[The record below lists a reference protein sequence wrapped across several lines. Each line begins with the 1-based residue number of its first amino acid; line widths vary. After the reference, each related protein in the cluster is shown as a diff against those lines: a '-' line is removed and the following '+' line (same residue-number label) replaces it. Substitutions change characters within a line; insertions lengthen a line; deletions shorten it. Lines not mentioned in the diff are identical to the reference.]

1 MKTAQEVANELD
13 LTRTEVY
20 NLLRKKRFSPLV
32 KKNGGQV
39 AISNELFKL
48 LEEEIK
54 SKRNNIKQQENKNID
69 IKQEDKSLEEKN
81 TIVDVKTEEN
91 TDFNTIEVLQNQIK
105 LKDNQITILNSVI
118 TNNLNRIKD
127 LEEKQQDYKNL
138 SEEIKILKV
147 TLDDLSKIKKRMS
160 IILCKLSKKIY

>member
-39 AISNELFKL
+39 AISNELFGL

-54 SKRNNIKQQENKNID
+54 NKRNNIKQQENKNID
-69 IKQEDKSLEEKN
+69 INQENKLLEEKN
-81 TIVDVKTEEN
+81 TIADLKAEES

-105 LKDNQITILNSVI
+105 LKDNQITILNNVI
-118 TNNLNRIKD
+118 TNNLKRIKD

-138 SEEIKILKV
+138 SEEIKTLKF
-147 TLDDLSKIKKRMS
+147 TLDDLSKIKNKRK
-160 IILCKLSKKIY
+160 ILGLF

>member
-39 AISNELFKL
+39 AISNELFRL

-54 SKRNNIKQQENKNID
+54 SKRNNIKQQE
-69 IKQEDKSLEEKN
+69 DKLLAKKN
-81 TIVDVKTEEN
+81 TITDVKTEKSP
-91 TDFNTIEVLQNQIK
+91 DFNTIEVLQNQIK
-105 LKDNQITILNSVI
+105 LKDNQITILNDVI
-118 TNNLNRIKD
+118 TNNLKRIKN
-127 LEEKQQDYKNL
+127 LEEKNHEFIKLHEELNNL
-138 SEEIKILKV
+138 KLVIDSIQTK
-147 TLDDLSKIKKRMS
+147 KKRKR
-160 IILCKLSKKIY
+160 LLGVF

>member
-54 SKRNNIKQQENKNID
+54 NKRNNIKQQENKNID

-91 TDFNTIEVLQNQIK
+91 TDFTSTIGIFSFGNAPFPTIVSLSIDLYSASK
-105 LKDNQITILNSVI
+105 SLLKSSSILI
-118 TNNLNRIKD
+118 RIKT
-127 LEEKQQDYKNL
+127 
-138 SEEIKILKV
+138 S
-147 TLDDLSKIKKRMS
+147 
-160 IILCKLSKKIY
+160 

>member
-39 AISNELFKL
+39 AISNELFGL

-54 SKRNNIKQQENKNID
+54 SKRNNIKQENRL
-69 IKQEDKSLEEKN
+69 LEEKN
-81 TIVDVKTEEN
+81 TISDVKAEEN
-91 TDFNTIEVLQNQIK
+91 PDFNIIEVLQNQIK
-105 LKDNQITILNSVI
+105 LKDNQITILNNVI
-118 TNNLNRIKD
+118 TNNLKRIKD
-127 LEEKQQDYKNL
+127 LEEKNHEFKELHEEVNNL
-138 SEEIKILKV
+138 RMVIDSIQTK
-147 TLDDLSKIKKRMS
+147 KKRKRLLG
-160 IILCKLSKKIY
+160 IF

>member
-13 LTRTEVY
+13 LTGTEVY
-20 NLLRKKRFSPLV
+20 NLLKKKKRFSPLV

-54 SKRNNIKQQENKNID
+54 NKRNNIKQQENKNID
-69 IKQEDKSLEEKN
+69 IKQEDKSLEEKKN

-91 TDFNTIEVLQNQIK
+91 TDFTSTIEILQNQIK
-105 LKDNQITILNSVI
+105 LKDNQITILNNVI
-118 TNNLNRIKD
+118 TNNLKRIKD
-127 LEEKQQDYKNL
+127 LE
-138 SEEIKILKV
+138 
-147 TLDDLSKIKKRMS
+147 
-160 IILCKLSKKIY
+160 KKIMNLKSYMKKLII

>member
-54 SKRNNIKQQENKNID
+54 SKRNNIKQQENKNIA
-69 IKQEDKSLEEKN
+69 INQENKLLEEKN
-81 TIVDVKTEEN
+81 TIADVKAEESI
-91 TDFNTIEVLQNQIK
+91 DFTSTIEILQSQIK
-105 LKDNQITILNSVI
+105 LKDNQITILNNVI
-118 TNNLNRIKD
+118 TNNLKRIKD
-127 LEEKQQDYKNL
+127 LEEKNHEFKELYEEVNNL
-138 SEEIKILKV
+138 RLVIDSIQTK
-147 TLDDLSKIKKRMS
+147 KKRKR
-160 IILCKLSKKIY
+160 LLGVF

>member
-54 SKRNNIKQQENKNID
+54 NKRNNIKQQENKNID

-91 TDFNTIEVLQNQIK
+91 TDFTSTIEILQNQIK
-105 LKDNQITILNSVI
+105 LKDNQITILNNVI
-118 TNNLNRIKD
+118 TNNLKRIKD
-127 LEEKQQDYKNL
+127 LEEKNHEFKELYEEVNNL
-138 SEEIKILKV
+138 RLVIDSIQ
-147 TLDDLSKIKKRMS
+147 IKKKRKR
-160 IILCKLSKKIY
+160 LLGVF

>member
-54 SKRNNIKQQENKNID
+54 NKRNNIKQQENKNID

-91 TDFNTIEVLQNQIK
+91 TDFTSTIEILQNQIK
-105 LKDNQITILNSVI
+105 LKDNQITILNNVI
-118 TNNLNRIKD
+118 TNNLKRIKD
-127 LEEKQQDYKNL
+127 LEEKNHEFKELHEEVNNLRLVIDSIHTKKNR
-138 SEEIKILKV
+138 
-147 TLDDLSKIKKRMS
+147 KR
-160 IILCKLSKKIY
+160 LLGVF

>member
-32 KKNGGQV
+32 KKIGGQV

-54 SKRNNIKQQENKNID
+54 NKRNNIKPQENKNID

-81 TIVDVKTEEN
+81 TIVDVKAEEN
-91 TDFNTIEVLQNQIK
+91 PDFNTIEILQNQIK
-105 LKDNQITILNSVI
+105 LKDNQITILNNVI
-118 TNNLNRIKD
+118 TNNLKRIKD
-127 LEEKQQDYKNL
+127 LEEKNHEFKELHEEVNNL
-138 SEEIKILKV
+138 RMVIDSIQTK
-147 TLDDLSKIKKRMS
+147 KKRKRLLG
-160 IILCKLSKKIY
+160 IF

>member
-54 SKRNNIKQQENKNID
+54 NKRNNIKPQENKNID

-81 TIVDVKTEEN
+81 TIVDVKAEEN
-91 TDFNTIEVLQNQIK
+91 PDFNTIEILQNQIK
-105 LKDNQITILNSVI
+105 LKDNQITILNNVI
-118 TNNLNRIKD
+118 TNNLKRIKD
-127 LEEKQQDYKNL
+127 LEEKNHEFKELHEEVNNL
-138 SEEIKILKV
+138 RMVIDSIQTK
-147 TLDDLSKIKKRMS
+147 KKRKR
-160 IILCKLSKKIY
+160 LLGVF

>member
-1 MKTAQEVANELD
+1 MRTAQEVANELD

-54 SKRNNIKQQENKNID
+54 SKRNNIKQQENKNIA
-69 IKQEDKSLEEKN
+69 INQEDRLLEEKN
-81 TIVDVKTEEN
+81 TISDIKAEESP
-91 TDFNTIEVLQNQIK
+91 DFNTIEILQNQIK
-105 LKDNQITILNSVI
+105 LKDNQITILNNVI
-118 TNNLNRIKD
+118 TNNLKRIKA

-138 SEEIKILKV
+138 SEEIKTLKI
-147 TLDDLSKIKKRMS
+147 TLDDLSKIKNKRK
-160 IILCKLSKKIY
+160 ILGLF

>member
-54 SKRNNIKQQENKNID
+54 SKRNNIKQEDNKNID

-91 TDFNTIEVLQNQIK
+91 TDFTSTIEILQNQIK
-105 LKDNQITILNSVI
+105 LKDNQISILNNVI
-118 TNNLNRIKD
+118 TNNLKRIKD
-127 LEEKQQDYKNL
+127 LEEKNHEFKELHEEGNNL
-138 SEEIKILKV
+138 KLVIDSIQTK
-147 TLDDLSKIKKRMS
+147 KKRKR
-160 IILCKLSKKIY
+160 LLGVF

>member
-69 IKQEDKSLEEKN
+69 IKQEDKLLEEKN
-81 TIVDVKTEEN
+81 TISDIKTEES

-147 TLDDLSKIKKRMS
+147 TLDDLSKIKNKRK
-160 IILCKLSKKIY
+160 ILGLF

>member
-54 SKRNNIKQQENKNID
+54 SKRDIIKQQENKNID
-69 IKQEDKSLEEKN
+69 IKQEDKLLEEKN
-81 TIVDVKTEEN
+81 TISDIKTEEKP
-91 TDFNTIEVLQNQIK
+91 DFNTIEVLQNQIK
-105 LKDNQITILNSVI
+105 LKDNQITILNNVI
-118 TNNLNRIKD
+118 TNNLKRIKD
-127 LEEKQQDYKNL
+127 LEEKQEDYKNL
-138 SEEIKILKV
+138 SEEIKILKI
-147 TLDDLSKIKKRMS
+147 TLDDLSKIKNKRK
-160 IILCKLSKKIY
+160 ILGLF

>member
-54 SKRNNIKQQENKNID
+54 NKRNNIKQQENKNID
-69 IKQEDKSLEEKN
+69 IKQEDNSLEEKN
-81 TIVDVKTEEN
+81 TISDVKTEEN
-91 TDFNTIEVLQNQIK
+91 TDFTSTIEILQNQIK
-105 LKDNQITILNSVI
+105 LKDNQISILNNVI
-118 TNNLNRIKD
+118 TNNLKRIKD
-127 LEEKQQDYKNL
+127 LEEKNHEFKELYEEVNNL
-138 SEEIKILKV
+138 KLVIDSIQTK
-147 TLDDLSKIKKRMS
+147 KKRKR
-160 IILCKLSKKIY
+160 LLGVF

>member
-54 SKRNNIKQQENKNID
+54 NKRNNIKPQENKNID

-81 TIVDVKTEEN
+81 TVVDVKAEEN
-91 TDFNTIEVLQNQIK
+91 PDFNTIEILQNQIK
-105 LKDNQITILNSVI
+105 LKDNQITILNNVI
-118 TNNLNRIKD
+118 TNNLKRIKD
-127 LEEKQQDYKNL
+127 LEEKNHEFKELHEEVNNL
-138 SEEIKILKV
+138 KLVIDSIQTK
-147 TLDDLSKIKKRMS
+147 KKRKR
-160 IILCKLSKKIY
+160 LLGVF

>member
-54 SKRNNIKQQENKNID
+54 IKRDIIKQQENKNID
-69 IKQEDKSLEEKN
+69 IKQEDKLLEEKN
-81 TIVDVKTEEN
+81 TISDIKTEEKPY
-91 TDFNTIEVLQNQIK
+91 FNTIEVLQNQIK
-105 LKDNQITILNSVI
+105 LKDNQITILNNVI
-118 TNNLNRIKD
+118 TNNLKRIKD
-127 LEEKQQDYKNL
+127 LEEKNHEFKELHEEVNNL
-138 SEEIKILKV
+138 RLVIDSIQTK
-147 TLDDLSKIKKRMS
+147 KKRKR
-160 IILCKLSKKIY
+160 LLGVF

>member
-54 SKRNNIKQQENKNID
+54 NKRNNIKQQENKNID

-91 TDFNTIEVLQNQIK
+91 TDFPSTIEILQNQIK
-105 LKDNQITILNSVI
+105 LKDNQITILNNVI

-127 LEEKQQDYKNL
+127 LEEKQEDYKNL
-138 SEEIKILKV
+138 SEEIKTLKV
-147 TLDDLSKIKKRMS
+147 TLDNLSKIKNKRK
-160 IILCKLSKKIY
+160 ILGLF

>member
-48 LEEEIK
+48 LEEVIK
-54 SKRNNIKQQENKNID
+54 NKRNNIKPQENKNID

-81 TIVDVKTEEN
+81 TIVDVKAEEN
-91 TDFNTIEVLQNQIK
+91 PDFNTIEILQNQIK
-105 LKDNQITILNSVI
+105 LKDNQITILNNVI
-118 TNNLNRIKD
+118 TNNLKRIKD
-127 LEEKQQDYKNL
+127 LEEKNHEFKELHEEVNNL
-138 SEEIKILKV
+138 RMVIDSIQTK
-147 TLDDLSKIKKRMS
+147 KKRKRLLG
-160 IILCKLSKKIY
+160 IF

>member
-54 SKRNNIKQQENKNID
+54 NKRNNIKQQENKNID
-69 IKQEDKSLEEKN
+69 IKQEAKSLEEKN
-81 TIVDVKTEEN
+81 TIVDVKAEEN
-91 TDFNTIEVLQNQIK
+91 PDFNTIEILQNQIK
-105 LKDNQITILNSVI
+105 LKDNQITILNNVI
-118 TNNLNRIKD
+118 TNNLKRIKD
-127 LEEKQQDYKNL
+127 LEEKNHEFKELHEEVNNL
-138 SEEIKILKV
+138 RMVIDSIQTK
-147 TLDDLSKIKKRMS
+147 KKRKRLLG
-160 IILCKLSKKIY
+160 IF

>member
-54 SKRNNIKQQENKNID
+54 NKRNNIKQQENKNID
-69 IKQEDKSLEEKN
+69 INQEDKSLEEKN

-91 TDFNTIEVLQNQIK
+91 TDFTSTIEILQNQIK
-105 LKDNQITILNSVI
+105 LKDNQISILNNVI
-118 TNNLNRIKD
+118 TNNLKRIKD
-127 LEEKQQDYKNL
+127 LEEKNHEFKELHEEVNNL
-138 SEEIKILKV
+138 KLVIDSIQTK
-147 TLDDLSKIKKRMS
+147 KKRKR
-160 IILCKLSKKIY
+160 LLGVF

>member
-39 AISNELFKL
+39 AISNELFRL

-54 SKRNNIKQQENKNID
+54 SKRNNIKQQE
-69 IKQEDKSLEEKN
+69 DKLLAKKN
-81 TIVDVKTEEN
+81 TITNVKIEKSP
-91 TDFNTIEVLQNQIK
+91 DFNTIEVLQNQVK
-105 LKDNQITILNSVI
+105 LKDNQIIILNNVI
-118 TNNLNRIKD
+118 DNNLKRIKD
-127 LEEKQQDYKNL
+127 LEEKNHEFRELHEELNNL
-138 SEEIKILKV
+138 KLVIDSIQTKK
-147 TLDDLSKIKKRMS
+147 KKKR
-160 IILCKLSKKIY
+160 LLGVF

>member
-54 SKRNNIKQQENKNID
+54 SKRNNIKQQKNKNID

-91 TDFNTIEVLQNQIK
+91 TDFTSTIEILQNQIK
-105 LKDNQITILNSVI
+105 LKDNQISILNNVI
-118 TNNLNRIKD
+118 TNNLKRIKD
-127 LEEKQQDYKNL
+127 LEEKNHEFKELHEEVNNL
-138 SEEIKILKV
+138 KLVIDSIQTK
-147 TLDDLSKIKKRMS
+147 KKRKR
-160 IILCKLSKKIY
+160 LLGVF

>member
-54 SKRNNIKQQENKNID
+54 NKRNNIKQQENKNID
-69 IKQEDKSLEEKN
+69 INQENKLLEEKN

-91 TDFNTIEVLQNQIK
+91 TDFTSTIEILQNQIK
-105 LKDNQITILNSVI
+105 LKDNQISILNNVI
-118 TNNLNRIKD
+118 TNNLKRIKD
-127 LEEKQQDYKNL
+127 LEEKNHEFKELHEEVNNL
-138 SEEIKILKV
+138 KLVIDSIQTK
-147 TLDDLSKIKKRMS
+147 KKRKR
-160 IILCKLSKKIY
+160 LLGVF

>member
-54 SKRNNIKQQENKNID
+54 SKRNNIKQEDNKNID
-69 IKQEDKSLEEKN
+69 IKQEDKLLEEKN
-81 TIVDVKTEEN
+81 TISDIKTEESP
-91 TDFNTIEVLQNQIK
+91 DFNTIEVLQNQIK

-147 TLDDLSKIKKRMS
+147 TLDDLSKIKNKRK
-160 IILCKLSKKIY
+160 ILGLF

>member
-54 SKRNNIKQQENKNID
+54 NKRNNIKPQENKNID

-81 TIVDVKTEEN
+81 TIVDVKAEEN
-91 TDFNTIEVLQNQIK
+91 PDFNTIEILQNQIK
-105 LKDNQITILNSVI
+105 LKDNQ
-118 TNNLNRIKD
+118 
-127 LEEKQQDYKNL
+127 
-138 SEEIKILKV
+138 
-147 TLDDLSKIKKRMS
+147 
-160 IILCKLSKKIY
+160 

>member
-54 SKRNNIKQQENKNID
+54 NKRNNIKPQENKNID

-81 TIVDVKTEEN
+81 TIVDVKAEEN
-91 TDFNTIEVLQNQIK
+91 PDFNTIEILQNQIK
-105 LKDNQITILNSVI
+105 LKDNQITILNNVI
-118 TNNLNRIKD
+118 NNNLKRIKD
-127 LEEKQQDYKNL
+127 LEEKNHEFKELHEEVNNL
-138 SEEIKILKV
+138 RMVIDSIQTK
-147 TLDDLSKIKKRMS
+147 KKRKRLLG
-160 IILCKLSKKIY
+160 IF

>member
-54 SKRNNIKQQENKNID
+54 NKRNNIKHQENKNIN
-69 IKQEDKSLEEKN
+69 IKQEAKLLEEKN

-91 TDFNTIEVLQNQIK
+91 TDFTSTIEILQNQIK
-105 LKDNQITILNSVI
+105 LKDNQITILNNVI
-118 TNNLNRIKD
+118 TNNLKRIKD
-127 LEEKQQDYKNL
+127 LEEKNHEFKELHEEVNNL
-138 SEEIKILKV
+138 RLV
-147 TLDDLSKIKKRMS
+147 TDSIQTKKKRKR
-160 IILCKLSKKIY
+160 LLGVF

>member
-54 SKRNNIKQQENKNID
+54 SKRNNIKQEKNKNTD
-69 IKQEDKSLEEKN
+69 IKQENKLLEEKN
-81 TIVDVKTEEN
+81 TIADVKAEERP
-91 TDFNTIEVLQNQIK
+91 DFNTIEVLQNQIK
-105 LKDNQITILNSVI
+105 LKDNQITILNNVI
-118 TNNLNRIKD
+118 TNNLKRIKD
-127 LEEKQQDYKNL
+127 LEEKNHEFKELYEEVNNL
-138 SEEIKILKV
+138 RIVIDSIQ
-147 TLDDLSKIKKRMS
+147 TKKRRKRLLG
-160 IILCKLSKKIY
+160 IF

>member
-20 NLLRKKRFSPLV
+20 NLLRKKRFSSLV

-69 IKQEDKSLEEKN
+69 IKQEDRLLEEKN
-81 TIVDVKTEEN
+81 TISDIKTEESP
-91 TDFNTIEVLQNQIK
+91 DFNTIEVLQNQIK
-105 LKDNQITILNSVI
+105 LKDNQITILNNVI
-118 TNNLNRIKD
+118 TNNLKRIKD
-127 LEEKQQDYKNL
+127 LEEKNHEFKELYEEVNNL
-138 SEEIKILKV
+138 RLVIDSIQTK
-147 TLDDLSKIKKRMS
+147 KKRKR
-160 IILCKLSKKIY
+160 LLGVF

>member
-39 AISNELFKL
+39 AISNELFEL

-91 TDFNTIEVLQNQIK
+91 TDFTSTIEILQNQIK
-105 LKDNQITILNSVI
+105 LKDNQITILNNVI
-118 TNNLNRIKD
+118 TNNLKRIKD
-127 LEEKQQDYKNL
+127 LEEKNHEFKELHEEVNNL
-138 SEEIKILKV
+138 RLVIDSIQTK
-147 TLDDLSKIKKRMS
+147 KKRKR
-160 IILCKLSKKIY
+160 LLGVF

>member
-1 MKTAQEVANELD
+1 
-13 LTRTEVY
+13 
-20 NLLRKKRFSPLV
+20 FSPLV

-54 SKRNNIKQQENKNID
+54 SKRNNIKQEDNKNID
-69 IKQEDKSLEEKN
+69 IKQEDKLLEEKN
-81 TIVDVKTEEN
+81 TISDIKTEESP
-91 TDFNTIEVLQNQIK
+91 DFNTIEVLQNQIK

-147 TLDDLSKIKKRMS
+147 TLDDLSKIKNKRK
-160 IILCKLSKKIY
+160 ILGLF

>member
-54 SKRNNIKQQENKNID
+54 NKRNNIKQQENKNID
-69 IKQEDKSLEEKN
+69 IKQEDKSLKEKN
-81 TIVDVKTEEN
+81 TISDIKTEES
-91 TDFNTIEVLQNQIK
+91 TDFTSTIEILQNQIK
-105 LKDNQITILNSVI
+105 LKDNQISILNNVI
-118 TNNLNRIKD
+118 TNNLKRIKD
-127 LEEKQQDYKNL
+127 LEEKNHEFKELYEEVNNL
-138 SEEIKILKV
+138 RLVIDSIQTK
-147 TLDDLSKIKKRMS
+147 KKRKR
-160 IILCKLSKKIY
+160 LLGVF